1 MRKTIFRLTTAGLM
15 LAALIALGA
24 VAGLAQDPCTDAAG
38 QTAMQDE
45 FDKLYADKV
54 NLDVRQKAI
63 DSGKAFIDKYGT
75 CSSTKERT
83 DWLKIN
89 IPKMETRL
97 KDARDAGVKEAAIK
111 RFNTALTGK
120 NWDEVY
126 ASSKELMSKYP
137 ADFSGLE
144 LVMGSIGYDELFNNN
159 PKYTDQTLQYAK
171 QSLSDLQAGKDFK
184 PGYGV
189 APFVYKSKEDATAW
203 MNLTIG
209 TLLQLGKK
217 DKAAAAPY
225 LYAATQAPA
234 ISDVAKNP
242 NPYEF
247 IGGYYFDQLNKII
260 ETIQTKTKEQK
271 DTDTPEE
278 AQRKID
284 ELKGL
289 VAQSNGVAERAM
301 DAFSRAYSLGTKPE
315 YKAKMKQNVADA
327 YKVRYGATGPMT
339 VDAFIAS
346 AVAKPFVNPTTPIAP
361 ISDPEAPKTT
371 TGGTVAATNGTA
383 TATPLGTS
391 TGTPMNNG
399 GARSTTTP
407 AKTTAPAKTT
417 PAKTTTI
424 PVKKPAVAVKKTAT
438 KKRG

>member
-1 MRKTIFRLTTAGLM
+1 M
-15 LAALIALGA
+15 LAAVIALGA

-45 FDKLYADKV
+45 FDKLYADKT
-54 NLDVRQKAI
+54 NLDVRQQAI
-63 DSGKAFIDKYGT
+63 NSGKAFLDKYGA
-75 CSSTKERT
+75 CSSTKERA
-83 DWLKIN
+83 DWLKLN

-171 QSLSDLQAGKDFK
+171 QSLADLQAGKDFK

-189 APFVYKSKEDATAW
+189 APFVYKSKDDATAW

-209 TLLQLGKK
+209 TLLQLGQKN
-217 DKAAAAPY
+217 KAAAAPY
-225 LYAATQAPA
+225 LYAATLAPA
-234 ISDVAKNP
+234 TSDVAKNP

-301 DAFSRAYSLGTKPE
+301 DAFSRAYALGTKPE

-339 VDAFIAS
+339 VDAYIAS
-346 AVAKPFVNPTTPIAP
+346 TTGKPFVNPTTPIAP

-371 TGGTVAATNGTA
+371 TGAVVATTGAATPAPVGGT
-383 TATPLGTS
+383 T

-399 GARSTTTP
+399 GARTTTTTTTAPPKTTTP
-407 AKTTAPAKTT
+407 VKPAPT
-417 PAKTTTI
+417 
-424 PVKKPAVAVKKTAT
+424 PVKKPAVAVKKPVV
-438 KKRG
+438 KKRKA